1 MSDKS
6 PWSIEIYPV
15 KSHLKIDFKSL
26 WSYKDLLVMF
36 VKRDIVTVYKQTIL
50 GPIWFFI
57 QPIMTS
63 FIFMFVFSDIAKI
76 STDGIPNLLFYLNG
90 LIIWNYFSESF
101 TMTSDT
107 FLSNSN
113 IFSKV
118 YFPRLI
124 LPLSKLASGILKFSI
139 QFALFITVWL
149 YYLLKNDGLLNP
161 NYLIFISPFLIILV
175 GLIGLGFGLIVSSIT
190 RKYRDLKFFINFAVQ
205 LTMYLTPVIYPINQI
220 KSDNLKFLLKL
231 NPLSHLIEAFKFSF
245 LGKGTFTFNGLIYSF
260 LFTLVVVFIG
270 VYYFN
275 RAEKDFIDTI

>member
-1 MSDKS
+1 MSDKNH
-6 PWSIEIYPV
+6 WSVEIYPV
-15 KSHLKIDFKSL
+15 KSHLKIDFKTL

-90 LIIWNYFSESF
+90 LIIWNFFSESF
-101 TMTSDT
+101 IMTSDT
-107 FLSNSN
+107 FFSNSN

-124 LPLSKLASGILKFSI
+124 LPLSKLVSGILKFSI
-139 QFALFITVWL
+139 QFALFIAVWL
-149 YYLLKNDGLLNP
+149 YYLFKKDGLLNP
-161 NYLIFISPFLIILV
+161 NYLIFITPFLIILM
-175 GLIGLGFGLIVSSIT
+175 GLIGLGFGLIASSIT

-205 LTMYLTPVIYPINQI
+205 LTMYLTPVIYPVSQI
-220 KSDNLKFLLKL
+220 KSNNLKLLLKF

-245 LGKGTFTFNGLIYSF
+245 LGKGAFTFNGLMYSF
-260 LFTLVVVFIG
+260 LFTLTVLFIG
-270 VYYFN
+270 TFYFN
-275 RAEKDFIDTI
+275 KAEKDFIDTI